1 MKKISRIKL
10 VEEAIDL
17 FLEYRDEHGFSEE
30 QAKDK
35 AIAEIQEYE
44 GLEFDS
50 TEQDREIAELRVER
64 DWAQDA
70 ETLMSDCRK
79 AAEARAD
86 KAEAEV
92 ERLLSYVDGNDKDV
106 EIGDLETR
114 VKELEELLG
123 EETYAERAAVRH
135 YKRIKELEEGLGECC
150 RMFEWCDVRYG
161 RLLAEKE
168 KV

>member
-1 MKKISRIKL
+1 MSEIEELIAYLETQETTPTVDRLISK
-10 VEEAIDL
+10 V
-17 FLEYRDEHGFSEE
+17 
-30 QAKDK
+30 K
-35 AIAEIQEYE
+35 
-44 GLEFDS
+44 
-50 TEQDREIAELRVER
+50 EQDREI
-64 DWAQDA
+64 
-70 ETLMSDCRK
+70 
-79 AAEARAD
+79 
-86 KAEAEV
+86 
-92 ERLLSYVDGNDKDV
+92 ERLQK
-106 EIGDLETR
+106 LEGIAQEMVNNWNEFEQPMPLEWDMPDPMRTIHEWASEWNGAAKKAKAR